1 MQLHVFNGRYDRAR
15 AVHRRAEERL
25 ASETDPNYRRHFEE
39 TIREIAARVNHD
51 YDKALAKRFGVD
63 IDFDKMFDEAG
74 VMRETNQMAAANLC
88 QRAIEMAQRGLYE
101 RAVQAFKQA
110 IGLAPDYGFAW
121 ADLGTCLM
129 EMERYP
135 ESFEALHRASEL
147 VDDFRTWFHL
157 AKVTAKLGRSDEALR
172 YFDEALR
179 LDPSR
184 EQAWFRKGLTLL
196 DELSRPGEA
205 LPCFEEAQRLGH
217 PDAATMAEE
226 CRKQLGR

>member
-1 MQLHVFNGRYDRAR
+1 
-15 AVHRRAEERL
+15 
-25 ASETDPNYRRHFEE
+25 
-39 TIREIAARVNHD
+39 
-51 YDKALAKRFGVD
+51 
-63 IDFDKMFDEAG
+63 
-74 VMRETNQMAAANLC
+74 
-88 QRAIEMAQRGLYE
+88 
-101 RAVQAFKQA
+101 
-110 IGLAPDYGFAW
+110 
-121 ADLGTCLM
+121 
-129 EMERYP
+129 
-135 ESFEALHRASEL
+135 